1 MNEWGHLEQ
10 RHEDQPRKQT
20 EHDQILRNP
29 DRALAAEQTSGGE
42 QKPGGEH
49 TQITKG
55 LNDRE
60 QVERTAD
67 RIRDELFLTLE
78 ELDRRRG
85 RMLDVRYQAS
95 RHKDLLVGAA
105 ITAAVLTGVGLGVMV
120 WRARHQQQ
128 ILARHRVKAVK
139 RAWQHP
145 DRVASSAEQRPLP
158 VELGRK
164 LILIFATTLATRI
177 AKDSIQT
184 LVPQRR
190 AEPAE
195 PVKT

>member
-29 DRALAAEQTSGGE
+29 DRTPA
-42 QKPGGEH
+42 P
-49 TQITKG
+49 KG
-55 LNDRE
+55 LSDRE

-67 RIRDELFLTLE
+67 RIRDELLLTLE
-78 ELDRRRG
+78 ELDRRRD
-85 RMLDVRYQAS
+85 RMLDVRYQAM
-95 RHKDLLVGAA
+95 RHRDLLVGAA
-105 ITAAVLTGVGLGVMV
+105 ITAAVLTGVGLGIAV
-120 WRARHQQQ
+120 WRARHRQQ
-128 ILARHRVKAVK
+128 ILARHRVKAVQ

-145 DRVASSAEQRPLP
+145 DRVASSAEQRPFP

-164 LILIFATTLATRI
+164 LVLIFATALATRI
-177 AKDSIQT
+177 AKNSVQV

-190 AEPAE
+190 VE
-195 PVKT
+195 PVKA